1 MSNFVRVITRRERP
15 WPHPRNHMDRRVCPD
30 CGATAHGWDGQR
42 THDRH
47 HEKEK
52 VKAAALAELVTELAK
67 RCGMAEEQ
75 VELLVDQWQWG
86 AEVTGDEDAIEGE
99 GAAESG

>member
-1 MSNFVRVITRRERP
+1 MTLRTMIIYRRERA

-30 CGATAHGWDGQR
+30 CGITAHGWDGQR
-42 THDRH
+42 AHAKH

-52 VKAAALAELVTELAK
+52 LREAALTELLTELAK

-75 VELLVDQWQWG
+75 VELLVDRWQWG
-86 AEVTGDEDAIEGE
+86 AEVTGVEGEIEGASDA
-99 GAAESG
+99 G